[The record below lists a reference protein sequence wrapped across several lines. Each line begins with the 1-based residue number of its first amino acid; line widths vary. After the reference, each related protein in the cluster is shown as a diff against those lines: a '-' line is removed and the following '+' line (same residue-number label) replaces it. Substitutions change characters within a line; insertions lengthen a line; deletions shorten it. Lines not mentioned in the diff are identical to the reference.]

1 MTDVMNLRALVEK
14 TPDTDLLCEMI
25 GFAAERL
32 MEMEVDAATGA
43 GYGEKLSF
51 GRLSTTATGAG
62 IGRHVR
68 APSTHPEAQEGLLFP
83 GLSGATPHGG
93 EGFDGVIQE
102 VYVQTSRHARSAIW
116 SRPWAW
122 AASQRASLPAGR
134 PKA

>member
-51 GRLSTTATGAG
+51 GRLSATATGAG

-68 APSTHPEAQEGLLFP
+68 APSNYASRS
-83 GLSGATPHGG
+83 SGRAP
-93 EGFDGVIQE
+93 I
-102 VYVQTSRHARSAIW
+102 SRAFRSHAAR
-116 SRPWAW
+116 R
-122 AASQRASLPAGR
+122 RRL
-134 PKA
+134 